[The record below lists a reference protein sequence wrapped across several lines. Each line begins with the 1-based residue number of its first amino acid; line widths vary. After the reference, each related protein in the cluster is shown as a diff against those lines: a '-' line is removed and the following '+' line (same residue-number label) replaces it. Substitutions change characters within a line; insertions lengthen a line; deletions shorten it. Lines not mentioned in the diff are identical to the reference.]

1 MSSRPFIVAEL
12 SANHLGGLER
22 ALRLIDAAKQAGADA
37 VKFQTYRAAEM
48 VGPPGY
54 AIQDGPWAGRDL
66 LSLYKEAE
74 TPRAWHQALF
84 EYARSAGIEAFSTPF
99 SRDDVDFLE
108 EFDCPRYKIASFELV
123 DLPLIRYAARTGK
136 PLIMSTGM
144 ATREEIENAVAE
156 AARTCDDIT
165 LLKCTSA
172 YPATVAD
179 ANLRTMI
186 GMEEQFGCR
195 FGLSDHTQGIAVPV
209 AATVMGAAMIE
220 KHLTLSRAEGGP
232 DAAFS
237 LEPAEFAIMVKA
249 CRESADA
256 LGVVKYGP
264 APTEMPQ
271 VGLRR
276 SLYFSEDLEAG
287 RMIRP
292 TSVRT
297 ARPALG
303 LPPAMIDSVIGA
315 QLARPVKAGE
325 PVTADCL
332 KG

>member
-12 SANHLGGLER
+12 SANHLGGIER
-22 ALRLIDAAKQAGADA
+22 ALRLIDAAKEAGADA

-48 VGPPGY
+48 VGPTGY
-54 AIQDGPWAGRDL
+54 VIPDGPWAGRDL

-84 EYARSAGIEAFSTPF
+84 EYARSVGIEAFSTPF

-123 DLPLIRYAARTGK
+123 DLPLIRYAASKGK

-144 ATREEIENAVAE
+144 AEQLEISAAVV
-156 AARTCDDIT
+156 AAQVGGCNDIT

-172 YPATVAD
+172 YPAPASD
-179 ANLRTMI
+179 ANLATLISLRCAP
-186 GMEEQFGCR
+186 GVVAV
-195 FGLSDHTQGIAVPV
+195 GLSDHTRGIAVAV
-209 AATVMGAAMIE
+209 SATVLGASMIE
-220 KHLTLSRAEGGP
+220 KHLTLRRSDGGP

-237 LEPAEFAIMVKA
+237 LEPDEFASMVKA

-256 LGVVKYGP
+256 IGEVKYGP

-287 RMIRP
+287 RMIRA

-303 LPPAMIDSVIGA
+303 LPPAMIDSVVGSV
-315 QLARPVKAGE
+315 LKRSVRAGD
-325 PVTADCL
+325 PVTINVL
-332 KG
+332 